1 MGHLLIVATVLLL
14 TQLVQGPLPVN
25 GSEDDW
31 RVSARA
37 GLDKAL
43 VYLLAQQEE
52 DGAFGHWRFSSSP
65 DDKNWM
71 VPEQHYAFQ
80 VACTGITCVTLMD
93 LGDMLSEEGE
103 KALERA
109 LDNICIQGRRKRI
122 DNWDTDNLWGYVYV
136 LEAVAR
142 ALAEPEPRFGE
153 ERRQRLRKLGED
165 LIVIL
170 GKYQSPDGGWAYYDN
185 RPYTRRPT
193 WGTSFVTASLL
204 LIFEQCEEVGLA
216 VPDLMQQRGLRA
228 LRRTRLPNGAYDY
241 NIAPIQSTRNLLS
254 INQIKGSLCRIQ
266 VGNLALRRLGEPGEV
281 TDQNIV
287 TGLEQLIRHHK
298 FISLSRGRIYPH
310 EAYYANSGY
319 FFFYGHYYASDVIR
333 QLPWNLREQWW
344 PVICQKILETQEA
357 DGSMWDYAFFTYHR
371 IYGTAWSISVLAKAL
386 ADGEEMKVPAR
397 GEPNGVER
405 NGVDA
410 RGAEPKPEKK
420 RLPPKPQKL
429 R

>member
-25 GSEDDW
+25 GAEDDW

-170 GKYQSPDGGWAYYDN
+170 GNYQSPDGGWAYYDN

-397 GEPNGVER
+397 GEPNGFK
-405 NGVDA
+405 A

>member
-25 GSEDDW
+25 GAEDDW

-122 DNWDTDNLWGYVYV
+122 ANWDTDNLWGYVYV

-170 GKYQSPDGGWAYYDN
+170 GNYQSPDGGWAYYDDP
-185 RPYTRRPT
+185 PYTRRPT

-266 VGNLALRRLGEPGEV
+266 VGNLALRRLGEPDEV

-371 IYGTAWSISVLAKAL
+371 IYGTSWSISVLAKAL

-397 GEPNGVER
+397 GGPNGVK
-405 NGVDA
+405 A
-410 RGAEPKPEKK
+410 RGAEPKSEKK

>member
-14 TQLVQGPLPVN
+14 TQLAQGPLPVN
-25 GSEDDW
+25 GAEDDW

-43 VYLLAQQEE
+43 EYLLAQQEE

-93 LGDMLSEEGE
+93 LGDLLSEEGE

-122 DNWDTDNLWGYVYV
+122 ANWDTDNLWGYVYV

-170 GKYQSPDGGWAYYDN
+170 GNYQSPDGGWAYYDDP
-185 RPYTRRPT
+185 PYTRRPT

-216 VPDLMQQRGLRA
+216 VPDQMQERGLRA

-397 GEPNGVER
+397 GEPNGSK
-405 NGVDA
+405 A
-410 RGAEPKPEKK
+410 RGVETLPEKK
-420 RLPPKPQKL
+420 SLPPKPQKL

>member
-14 TQLVQGPLPVN
+14 TQLVQGPLPV
-25 GSEDDW
+25 SEAEDDW

-170 GKYQSPDGGWAYYDN
+170 GNYQSPDGGWAYYDN

-386 ADGEEMKVPAR
+386 ADGEEMKIPAR
-397 GEPNGVER
+397 GEPNGFK
-405 NGVDA
+405 A

>member
-1 MGHLLIVATVLLL
+1 M
-14 TQLVQGPLPVN
+14 PVN

-109 LDNICIQGRRKRI
+109 LDNICIQGRCKRI

-170 GKYQSPDGGWAYYDN
+170 GNYQSPDGGWAYYDN

-397 GEPNGVER
+397 GEPNGFK
-405 NGVDA
+405 A

>member
-170 GKYQSPDGGWAYYDN
+170 GNYQSPDGGWAYYDN

-204 LIFEQCEEVGLA
+204 LIFEQ
-216 VPDLMQQRGLRA
+216 
-228 LRRTRLPNGAYDY
+228 
-241 NIAPIQSTRNLLS
+241 
-254 INQIKGSLCRIQ
+254 LCRC
-266 VGNLALRRLGEPGEV
+266 
-281 TDQNIV
+281 
-287 TGLEQLIRHHK
+287 
-298 FISLSRGRIYPH
+298 H
-310 EAYYANSGY
+310 ES
-319 FFFYGHYYASDVIR
+319 
-333 QLPWNLREQWW
+333 
-344 PVICQKILETQEA
+344 
-357 DGSMWDYAFFTYHR
+357 
-371 IYGTAWSISVLAKAL
+371 
-386 ADGEEMKVPAR
+386 
-397 GEPNGVER
+397 
-405 NGVDA
+405 
-410 RGAEPKPEKK
+410 
-420 RLPPKPQKL
+420 
-429 R
+429 

>member
-1 MGHLLIVATVLLL
+1 MGHLLIVATVFLL
-14 TQLVQGPLPVN
+14 TQLVQGPLPVS
-25 GSEDDW
+25 GAEDDW

-216 VPDLMQQRGLRA
+216 VPELMQQRGLRA

-397 GEPNGVER
+397 GEPNGV
-405 NGVDA
+405 DA

>member
-25 GSEDDW
+25 GAEDDW

-122 DNWDTDNLWGYVYV
+122 ANWDTDNLWGYVYV

-170 GKYQSPDGGWAYYDN
+170 GNYQSPDGGWAYYDN

-397 GEPNGVER
+397 GEPNGFK
-405 NGVDA
+405 A

>member
-122 DNWDTDNLWGYVYV
+122 ANWDTDNLWGYVYV

-397 GEPNGVER
+397 GEPNGFK
-405 NGVDA
+405 A

>member
-25 GSEDDW
+25 GAEDDW

-93 LGDMLSEEGE
+93 LGDLLSEEGE

-122 DNWDTDNLWGYVYV
+122 ANWDTDNLWGYVYV

-170 GKYQSPDGGWAYYDN
+170 GNYQSPDGGWAYYDDP
-185 RPYTRRPT
+185 PYTRRPT

-216 VPDLMQQRGLRA
+216 VPDQMQQRGLRA

-344 PVICQKILETQEA
+344 PVICQKILETQET

-397 GEPNGVER
+397 GEPNGVK
-405 NGVDA
+405 A
-410 RGAEPKPEKK
+410 RRAEPKPEKK

>member
-14 TQLVQGPLPVN
+14 TQLVQGPLPVS

-397 GEPNGVER
+397 GEPNGFK
-405 NGVDA
+405 A

>member
-122 DNWDTDNLWGYVYV
+122 ANWDTDNLWGYVYV

-170 GKYQSPDGGWAYYDN
+170 GNYQSPDGGWAYYDN

-397 GEPNGVER
+397 GEPNGFK
-405 NGVDA
+405 A

>member
-25 GSEDDW
+25 GAEDDW

-93 LGDMLSEEGE
+93 LGDLLSEEGE

-122 DNWDTDNLWGYVYV
+122 ANWDTDNLWGYVYV

-170 GKYQSPDGGWAYYDN
+170 GNYQSPDGGWAYYDDP
-185 RPYTRRPT
+185 PYTRRPT

-216 VPDLMQQRGLRA
+216 VPDQMQQRGLRA

-344 PVICQKILETQEA
+344 PVICQKILETQET

-386 ADGEEMKVPAR
+386 ADGEEMKVPTR
-397 GEPNGVER
+397 GEPNGVK
-405 NGVDA
+405 A
-410 RGAEPKPEKK
+410 RRAEPKPEKK

>member
-170 GKYQSPDGGWAYYDN
+170 GNYQSPDGGWAYYDN

-386 ADGEEMKVPAR
+386 ADGEEMKIPAR
-397 GEPNGVER
+397 GEPNGFK
-405 NGVDA
+405 A

>member
-25 GSEDDW
+25 GAEDDW

-93 LGDMLSEEGE
+93 LGDLLSEEGE

-122 DNWDTDNLWGYVYV
+122 ANWDTDNLWGYVYV

-170 GKYQSPDGGWAYYDN
+170 GNYQSPDGGWAYYDDP
-185 RPYTRRPT
+185 PYTRRPT

-397 GEPNGVER
+397 GEPNGVK
-405 NGVDA
+405 A
-410 RGAEPKPEKK
+410 RRAEPKPEKK

>member
-170 GKYQSPDGGWAYYDN
+170 GNYQSPDGGWAYYDN

-397 GEPNGVER
+397 GEPNGFK
-405 NGVDA
+405 A

>member
-1 MGHLLIVATVLLL
+1 MIVATVLLL
-14 TQLVQGPLPVN
+14 TQLVQGPSPVS
-25 GSEDDW
+25 GAEDDW

-216 VPDLMQQRGLRA
+216 VPELMQQRGLRA

-397 GEPNGVER
+397 GEPNGV
-405 NGVDA
+405 DA

>member
-25 GSEDDW
+25 GAEDDW

-93 LGDMLSEEGE
+93 LGDLLSEEGE

-122 DNWDTDNLWGYVYV
+122 ANWDTDNLWGYVYV

-170 GKYQSPDGGWAYYDN
+170 GNYQSPDGGWAYYDDP
-185 RPYTRRPT
+185 PYTRRPT

-333 QLPWNLREQWW
+333 QLPWDLREQWW

-397 GEPNGVER
+397 GGPNGVK
-405 NGVDA
+405 A
-410 RGAEPKPEKK
+410 RGAEPKSEKK

>member
-25 GSEDDW
+25 GAEDDW

-122 DNWDTDNLWGYVYV
+122 ANWDTDNLWGYVYV

-397 GEPNGVER
+397 GEPNGFK
-405 NGVDA
+405 A

>member
-25 GSEDDW
+25 GAEDDW

-37 GLDKAL
+37 GLVKAL

-93 LGDMLSEEGE
+93 LGDLLSEEGE

-122 DNWDTDNLWGYVYV
+122 ANWDTDNLWGYVYV

-170 GKYQSPDGGWAYYDN
+170 GNYQSPDGGWAYYDN

-216 VPDLMQQRGLRA
+216 VPDQMQQRGLRA

-397 GEPNGVER
+397 GEPNGFK
-405 NGVDA
+405 A